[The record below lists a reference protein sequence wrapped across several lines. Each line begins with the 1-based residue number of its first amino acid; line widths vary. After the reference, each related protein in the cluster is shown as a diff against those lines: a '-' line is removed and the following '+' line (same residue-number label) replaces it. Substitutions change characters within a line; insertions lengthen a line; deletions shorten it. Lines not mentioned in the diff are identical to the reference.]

1 MWGKKVGLGKVGDKW
16 VGLPFWAMGTQRQV
30 KEALLV
36 GRLQPVEPVEGFLF
50 VFELEKDMIEFTF
63 RKS

>member
-36 GRLQPVEPVEGFLF
+36 GRL
-50 VFELEKDMIEFTF
+50 
-63 RKS
+63 